1 MIPSGN
7 AAAGA
12 DEATSEIG
20 GKLWEGGAWGGRK
33 EGRKEGKYRPEL
45 KHRLGRFLATSGAA
59 ISRRWVMTRRA
70 NGLVKMTQHVLRPG
84 GDGLQL
90 SQEIRVKSHT
100 EEEEEEEEEAEVESG
115 SGGRKLWRMEKRKE
129 QSGRKCHRDG
139 WLRPGR

>member
-1 MIPSGN
+1 M
-7 AAAGA
+7 
-12 DEATSEIG
+12 G
-20 GKLWEGGAWGGRK
+20 GGRGEGGRK

-100 EEEEEEEEEAEVESG
+100 EEEAEVESG